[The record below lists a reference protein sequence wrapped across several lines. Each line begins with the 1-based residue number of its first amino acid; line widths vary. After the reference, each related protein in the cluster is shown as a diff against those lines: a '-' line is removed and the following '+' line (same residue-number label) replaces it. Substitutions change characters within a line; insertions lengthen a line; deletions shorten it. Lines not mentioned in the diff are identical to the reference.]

1 MMKASQSKEVITHA
15 FKKEVE
21 YQNRLFI
28 GKLKHLDNVDGLALT
43 TQRVGGMDLEV
54 RCGII

>member
-1 MMKASQSKEVITHA
+1 MMMKASQSKEVITYA

-43 TQRVGGMDLEV
+43 TRELGEW
-54 RCGII
+54 I